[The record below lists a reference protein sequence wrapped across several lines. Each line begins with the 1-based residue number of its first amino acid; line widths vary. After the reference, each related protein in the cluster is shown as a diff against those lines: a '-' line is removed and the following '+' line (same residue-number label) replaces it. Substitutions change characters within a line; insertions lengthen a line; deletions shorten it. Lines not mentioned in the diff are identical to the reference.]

1 MQNDSVYVC
10 SELVALANGGD
21 YTCKQWVID
30 SSYQSAVAFSQ
41 SDAQIIGEFLIS
53 FFVLCAAYAVI
64 AKAIKLA

>member
-10 SELVALANGGD
+10 SELVAIANTGD

-30 SSYQSAVAFSQ
+30 TSNQGVLALSQ
-41 SDAQIIGEFLIS
+41 ADSHIIGQFLIS
-53 FFVLCAAYAVI
+53 FFALCAAYAAI